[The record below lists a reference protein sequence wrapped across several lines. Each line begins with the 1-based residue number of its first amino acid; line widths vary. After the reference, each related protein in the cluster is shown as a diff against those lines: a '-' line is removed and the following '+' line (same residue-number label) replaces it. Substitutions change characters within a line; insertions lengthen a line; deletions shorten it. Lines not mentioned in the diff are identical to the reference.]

1 MTQRE
6 APPPPNGTSFG
17 TLLSYARTI
26 PKSIFILY
34 LLFLAGLFGLL
45 AGFQYAILRIIPIE
59 FTLRY
64 IYLNVG
70 DPNPASMFLSNYM
83 HNPLDS
89 AHIMNNLYS
98 VYLLIIAIFV
108 VGIIILPALRSP
120 MPRKFFPATF
130 LVFLLALPFSIS
142 GISIWSAR
150 IMGKEWSSG
159 FSGITS
165 AFLGLLF
172 FLMLSLL
179 YRTVLESRSERTPQ
193 SIFVLLTATFCT
205 LTLAIAQIF
214 TELPSGTVN
223 VYAHLGGLLLGLL
236 IPSLIGL
243 LLTARDRR
251 QTAVAGIFIGLVL
264 FIPSVFWLLMPF

>member
-1 MTQRE
+1 MSEPE
-6 APPPPNGTSFG
+6 APSPPYAII
-17 TLLSYARTI
+17 LSYARTI
-26 PKSIFILY
+26 PKSIYLLY
-34 LLFLAGLFGLL
+34 LLFLAGIFGLL
-45 AGFQYAILRIIPIE
+45 SGFQYAIIRIIPIE

-70 DPNPASMFLSNYM
+70 DPNLLSMFLGNYM

-89 AHIMNNLYS
+89 SHITNNLYS
-98 VYLLIIAIFV
+98 AYLLIIAIFI

-120 MPRKFFPATF
+120 MPPKFFPATF
-130 LVFLLALPFSIS
+130 LIFLLALPFSIS

-159 FSGITS
+159 FSGITY

-172 FLMLSLL
+172 FLMLSLV
-179 YRTVLESRSERTPQ
+179 YRTVLESRSESTSQ
-193 SIFVLLTATFCT
+193 SVFLLLTATCLT
-205 LTLAIAQIF
+205 LTLAICQIF

-243 LLTARDRR
+243 FLTARDHR
-251 QTAVAGIFIGLVL
+251 QKAVAGVFIGSVL